1 MMIKKTSRKSN
12 PFMHSQEE
20 TPLATNHVA
29 NASVR
34 FENRSDSSNKNSSGN
49 SGRTTTDSYSPSSSS
64 RSSIVNNF
72 FTPDQAPSLSLNDS
86 NSSNSTNCS
95 IHPLIEGSLEYRE
108 LKPRPTAEVVEWIQ
122 ELLDLMN
129 NKTSF
134 QGDGRILDTIVD
146 DLGLDEVSFITV
158 AARTPQESA
167 LKLFHLLYPTVIS
180 RANCGS
186 ISRVHQAQL
195 NNIYMCVRHIHKNL
209 SFSKNEMRKAIG
221 TLIRSAKRELRRAQG
236 TRQQLNVLQN
246 DENLD
251 PDENDENTN
260 ATSDMKAILDTTND
274 ITDDDDEEK
283 KDEDHNEDDDE
294 YENKDEG
301 EGEDEDEDED
311 GNFDKVN
318 NLMIDEA
325 LDEDNED
332 DN

>member
-1 MMIKKTSRKSN
+1 MKRSTSSINNNRDVSSYQSKRIRPNTLARLEENVTDRVNNNSISFQSQKKVIKVKSQN
-12 PFMHSQEE
+12 LQEKISTDE
-20 TPLATNHVA
+20 ISHDNNNSIITASTP
-29 NASVR
+29 
-34 FENRSDSSNKNSSGN
+34 SG
-49 SGRTTTDSYSPSSSS
+49 STVSFSSSL
-64 RSSIVNNF
+64 SSK
-72 FTPDQAPSLSLNDS
+72 A
-86 NSSNSTNCS
+86 
-95 IHPLIEGSLEYRE
+95 
-108 LKPRPTAEVVEWIQ
+108 RPTAEVVEWIQ